1 MRTLSIKW
9 RVALG
14 ATLLCIALIS
24 LVGFLQM
31 HFMRK
36 DLVEVI
42 SDQQFTLVSRVA
54 ENIDSRLAQSREAIA
69 ADALAF
75 PPAMLSTPA
84 RIREYYAHRPVIM
97 SLFDD
102 ILVFMPNGQLIADS
116 PELPARKALN
126 TADRAF
132 FQEVLAT
139 QRPVISE
146 PVISKT
152 RREPIIQM
160 AAPIMDGKG
169 NLAGVV
175 VGVIRLYKPNFLGN
189 LGETKIG
196 KTGHFS
202 LLTREPKVVY
212 VAHPDKTRIL
222 QPQASGTPPAVVRA
236 LDGFEGSIEGSSR
249 NRVPALFTSKSLS
262 MAPWVLIAV
271 APTEE
276 VFSPIA
282 SAEQRLLMILALVT
296 ALILP
301 LVWVFTWRT
310 LGPLKDLRDAIANLR
325 ITPDVFVPVPV
336 TRTDEFGDLTRAFNA
351 LMRDRLAA
359 QTAQQESESLLRLIA
374 DNMPA
379 LIAFLD
385 HDLRYTF
392 VNDRYT
398 EWFGKTPAEIINR
411 TSREV
416 FGDDNFESVR
426 EHYNAALKGERVSYD
441 HELKTLGATRHAH
454 TTLLP
459 HIGATGKITGIFKLT
474 TDISERKQVELVFN
488 DLVRLDSLTGLCN
501 RHGFDERLAAALQ
514 RGARNGAWL
523 ALLFLDVD
531 NFKTINDSMG
541 HAAGDDVLQE
551 FARRLSSCVRV
562 TDTVARLGGDEFTI
576 ILEGL
581 HKPAEA
587 SDVADKIL
595 RALDREIITRVGD
608 CNVTSSIGIAIC
620 RRGAIDAVELLRQAD
635 EAVYVAKSN
644 GRNQYHVANVA
655 VPSLKL
661 VDTKAQRA
669 EKQDS

>member
-14 ATLLCIALIS
+14 ATLLCIALIL
-24 LVGFLQM
+24 LVGILQM

-36 DLVEVI
+36 DLVGVI

-54 ENIDSRLAQSREAIA
+54 DSIDARLAQSREAIA
-69 ADALAF
+69 AEALEF
-75 PPAMLSTPA
+75 PPGLLAAPA

-102 ILVFMPNGQLIADS
+102 ILVFKPNGQLIADS

-139 QRPVISE
+139 QRAVISE

-189 LGETKIG
+189 LSDFKVG

-202 LLTREPKVVY
+202 LLARGAQVVY
-212 VAHPDKTRIL
+212 IAHPDKTRIL
-222 QPQASGTPPAVVRA
+222 QPQPPGAPPVVTRA
-236 LDGFEGSIEGSSR
+236 LAGFEGSAEGA
-249 NRVPALFTSKSLS
+249 NRSNVPALFTSKSLR

-271 APTEE
+271 APTDE
-276 VFSPIA
+276 VFSPIT

-301 LVWVFTWRT
+301 LVWLFTWRT

-325 ITPDVFVPVPV
+325 TMPDVFVPVPV
-336 TRTDEFGDLTRAFNA
+336 SRTDEFGDLTRAFNA
-351 LMRDRLAA
+351 LMQDRLAA
-359 QTAQQESESLLRLIA
+359 QTAQHKSESLLRLTA

-385 HDLRYTF
+385 QDLKYTF
-392 VNDRYT
+392 VNERHT
-398 EWFGKTPAEIINR
+398 EWFGKTPPEFINR
-411 TSREV
+411 SMQEV
-416 FGDDNFESVR
+416 FGDERSAEVRPYFE
-426 EHYNAALKGERVSYD
+426 AALKGERASYD
-441 HELKTLGATRHAH
+441 RELKTLGTTRYTH
-454 TTLLP
+454 TILIP
-459 HIGATGKITGIFKLT
+459 HMGAAGKVTGIFKLT
-474 TDISERKQVELVFN
+474 TDISERKQVELVLN

-514 RGARNGAWL
+514 RGARNGGWM

-531 NFKTINDSMG
+531 NFKSINDSMG

-551 FARRLSSCVRV
+551 FARRLTGCVRA
-562 TDTVARLGGDEFTI
+562 TDTVARIGGDEFTI

-595 RALDREIITRVGD
+595 RALDREIVTRVGG

-620 RRGAIDAVELLRQAD
+620 RRGAIDAAELLRQAD
-635 EAVYVAKSN
+635 EAVYAAKSN